1 MQGQEKERIL
11 EVRSQHSLY
20 KLAGGSQV
28 HQGWGGSRA
37 RERGSACAEAWRRE
51 YHYLFGELC
60 MVQGGAEPS
69 TAGEGAGKEE
79 RDRSQRALGEIGL
92 FLGVTGRH

>member
-1 MQGQEKERIL
+1 
-11 EVRSQHSLY
+11 
-20 KLAGGSQV
+20 
-28 HQGWGGSRA
+28 
-37 RERGSACAEAWRRE
+37 
-51 YHYLFGELC
+51 